1 MRSRPI
7 LCGIAFLILSAG
19 EPQCGLPP
27 DPLHTVYPLRLFAHA
42 LRASTGAAHGS
53 QLHLSWSAQVW
64 HQCNIAI
71 RGDHE
76 SDPKPLQDTYHN
88 GFMGDKFETKHS
100 NNWTTLSFNHKLS
113 QTANNNRGADAFYT
127 FLLTRNGVADY
138 FVGGATQGLGIN
150 RMVIVAQDQ
159 PAPHHLVLAHEVGHA
174 LNLDDI
180 TGGGIENLMT
190 KSWAP
195 NQGYKLTWANQD
207 GVIIPNSEC
216 ETARQHGNL
225 ARYVEW

>member
-1 MRSRPI
+1 MRPRPI
-7 LCGIAFLILSAG
+7 LCGVAFLILSAG

-27 DPLHTVYPLRLFAHA
+27 DPQFTVYPLRLFAHA

-53 QLHLSWSAQVW
+53 QLHLNWSAQAW
-64 HQCNIAI
+64 RQCNIAI

-76 SDPKPLQDTYHN
+76 SDPKTLEDTYHH
-88 GFMGDKFETKHS
+88 GLMGDKFEYRHF
-100 NNWTTLSFNHKLS
+100 NNWRTLSFHHKLS
-113 QTANNNRGADAFYT
+113 QTAFNNRGADAFYT
-127 FLLTRNGVADY
+127 FLLTSDGVADY
-138 FVGGATQGLGIN
+138 FAGGVTQDTGIN

-159 PAPHHLVLAHEVGHA
+159 PAPLHLVLAHEVGHA
-174 LNLDDI
+174 LNL
-180 TGGGIENLMT
+180 GHNPGIENLMA
-190 KSWAP
+190 KSAAP
-195 NQGYKLTWANQD
+195 NQGYKLTWLNQD